1 MATVYLGLGSNL
13 GDRALN
19 IKNAIDSLNKQGI
32 AVKKV
37 SKIIETD
44 PVGGPEQGKF
54 LNGALEAETKLSP
67 EDLHKTLKSIEKN
80 LGRTPTVR
88 NGPRTIDLDILL
100 YNNLSIQTPELT
112 IPHPQI
118 FKRYF
123 VVEPLKEIAP
133 QVVRDLTE
141 KLKPRHESHSK
152 R

>member
-37 SKIIETD
+37 STIIETD
-44 PVGGPEQGKF
+44 PVGGPKDRGKF
-54 LNGALEAETKLSP
+54 LNAVAKAETNLSP
-67 EDLHKTLKSIEKN
+67 GNLRRTLKTIEQA
-80 LGRTPTVR
+80 LGRVKTAK

-100 YNNLSIQTPELT
+100 YDMDVINTSELI
-112 IPHPQI
+112 IPHP
-118 FKRYF
+118 RMLNRDF
-123 VVEPLKEIAP
+123 VMIPLKEIAP
-133 QVVRDLTE
+133 DLVE
-141 KLKPRHESHSK
+141 ELFHASRQK